1 MTTISLQNVSRFF
14 GNTAAVDSVTVSI
27 PSGSLFFLL
36 GPSGCGKTT
45 LLRLISGLDI
55 PSRGEIWFD
64 NSDVSTIPI
73 EKRNVGIVFQQYALW
88 PHMTVEE
95 NIQFG
100 LTQRRME
107 KRAITDRIQE
117 VLALTQLGPLSKRL
131 PSELSGGQ
139 QQRVALARALA
150 LKPAVLLFDEPL
162 SNLDPHLRYEIREQL
177 VELHRSMPTTMIY
190 VTHDTEEALSM
201 ADEIAILNKGRI
213 VQSGRP
219 EVLFHQPQSEFVARF
234 LGEVNIFDG
243 IFVKTTKGIGCY
255 FSKTTIELPEQFGAL
270 GVDAAGEPIRIAIR
284 PSYLSYPADDEFGIT
299 GTIEKIVFTGPAT
312 RLVIRI
318 SSTHSLTA
326 LLPSY
331 RCNGLSIG
339 DSITVGYDPRTIAR
353 LRNTPSDE
361 SSKQL

>member
-1 MTTISLQNVSRFF
+1 MTTISLSQVSRFF
-14 GNTAAVDSVTVSI
+14 GNTAAVDGVTVTI

-45 LLRLISGLDI
+45 LLRLISGLDT
-55 PSRGEIWFD
+55 PSSGEIWFD
-64 NSDVSTIPI
+64 NCNVSAVPI

-95 NIQFG
+95 NIRFG

-107 KRAITDRIQE
+107 KSAVSGRIKE

-162 SNLDPHLRYEIREQL
+162 SNLDPHLRHEIREQL

-201 ADEIAILNKGRI
+201 ADEIAILNRGQI

-219 EVLFHQPQSEFVARF
+219 EILFHQPQSEFAARF

-243 IFVKTTKGIGCY
+243 IIVKTTKGKGCF
-255 FSKTTIELPEQFGAL
+255 FSETTIELPEQFGAASV
-270 GVDAAGEPIRIAIR
+270 GNVGEQIRIAIR
-284 PSYLSYPADDEFGIT
+284 PSYFTYRADDEFGIT
-299 GTIEKIVFTGPAT
+299 GTIEKIVFTGAAT
-312 RLVIRI
+312 RLVIRV
-318 SSTHSLTA
+318 SSTQSLTA
-326 LLPSY
+326 LVSSY
-331 RCNGLSIG
+331 RCSGLSIG
-339 DSITVGYDPRTIAR
+339 DTITVGYDPRTIAR
-353 LRNTPSDE
+353 LENSPSHE
-361 SSKQL
+361 SSKLS